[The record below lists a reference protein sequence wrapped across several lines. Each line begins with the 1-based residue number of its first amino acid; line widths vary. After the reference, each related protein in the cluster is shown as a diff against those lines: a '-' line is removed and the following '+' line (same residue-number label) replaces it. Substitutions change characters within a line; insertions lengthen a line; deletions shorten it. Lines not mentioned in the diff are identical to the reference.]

1 MYLMKTS
8 ISVFICLVG
17 FSVIHSPLF
26 AAQGRQPNVVV
37 IVADDLGYADLGVHG
52 NKAVDTTHIDS
63 LAASGVR
70 FTTGYASGC
79 VCSPTRAGLLTGR
92 YQTRSGH
99 DSNPKRQFG
108 LDEKEVTIAQ
118 RFKAAGYKTG
128 MVGKWHLGDSKEQH
142 PMSRGFD
149 EFYGILPHGIGKEGP
164 DGEDVV
170 VYRGWEAVATPDDY
184 TLGFGEEA
192 AKFIERHRSEPFFLY
207 VPFTAVHS
215 PHIAPEKY
223 LDRVKDPN
231 VTPQRRR
238 YLAMLVTLDDAV
250 GCILAELRENKLEE
264 NTLVFFFADNG
275 GPERAPDNTPLRGNK
290 WTLWEGGIRVPYFAS
305 WKGKIPAGRV
315 SHEPVISID
324 IASTAFAAAGIEPQS
339 DWKLDGANL
348 LPLLT
353 GQQEQLEREALYWR
367 FGVQF
372 AVRQGDWKL
381 VKPSLDDEP
390 MLFNLASDIGEANN
404 LAEKEPQKVAELTK
418 LWQAWDTK
426 NIPPR
431 WEDQRWNGGEQRKN
445 RKKAKRAA
453 KA

>member
-1 MYLMKTS
+1 MRLQVPY
-8 ISVFICLVG
+8 FVG
-17 FSVIHSPLF
+17 FVSFCFFLAV
-26 AAQGRQPNVVV
+26 AAKAEARKPNIVV

-52 NKAVDTTHIDS
+52 NKAVDTPHIDG

-70 FTTGYASGC
+70 FTGGYASGC
-79 VCSPTRAGLLTGR
+79 VCSPTRAGLLIGR

-108 LDEKEVTIAQ
+108 LDDREVTIAE
-118 RFKAAGYKTG
+118 RFKSADYKTG

-164 DGEDVV
+164 DGKDVV
-170 VYRGWEAVATPDDY
+170 VYRGWETVATPADY

-215 PHIAPEKY
+215 PHIAPETY

-231 VTPQRRR
+231 ATPQRRR
-238 YLAMLVTLDDAV
+238 YLAMLATLDDAV
-250 GCILAELRENKLEE
+250 GRILAELLENKLEE

-275 GPERAPDNTPLRGNK
+275 GPERAPDNSPLRGHK
-290 WTLWEGGIRVPYFAS
+290 WTLWEGGIRVPFFAS
-305 WKGKIPAGRV
+305 WKGTIPAGRT
-315 SHEPVISID
+315 SNEPVISID

-353 GQQEQLEREALYWR
+353 GKQDQLEREALFWR

-390 MLFNLASDIGEANN
+390 MLFNLRADIGEANN
-404 LAEKEPQKVAELTK
+404 LAAQQPLKVEELTK
-418 LWQAWDTK
+418 LWQSWDAQ

-431 WEDQRWNGGEQRKN
+431 WEDERWNGGEQRKN
-445 RKKAKRAA
+445 RKKAQRAA